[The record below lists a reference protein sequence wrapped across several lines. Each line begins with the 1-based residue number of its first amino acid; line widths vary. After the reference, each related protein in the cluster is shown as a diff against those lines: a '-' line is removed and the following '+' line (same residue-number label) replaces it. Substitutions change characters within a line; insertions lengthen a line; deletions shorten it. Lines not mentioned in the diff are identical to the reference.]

1 MEKTL
6 WRGDIIISSLEM
18 KNPIDKLY
26 QNRYVKMEK
35 KKKCNQWQPESH

>member
-1 MEKTL
+1 
-6 WRGDIIISSLEM
+6 M

-35 KKKCNQWQPESH
+35 KNAISDSLNHTSRK